1 MKLAVVGSRGFN
13 DYELLKSVLDK
24 IDIDVIVSGGANGAD
39 RLSERYAEENN
50 IALEIYPA
58 DWDRYGKRAGYIRN
72 RDIWEAATSG
82 IAFWDGESRGTAH
95 SFELSKKLGKK
106 LFVYEYLSGKRY
118 IV

>member
-39 RLSERYAEENN
+39 RLSE
-50 IALEIYPA
+50 
-58 DWDRYGKRAGYIRN
+58 RYGKRAGYIRN

-106 LFVYEYLSGKRY
+106 LLVYEYLSGKRY